1 MQIVKKYKQP
11 VLIFESIEEQIMNLD
26 EENKFNWQE
35 IFELFHKP
43 DVIDSDFD
51 FKEVDEE
58 KIKEIL
64 VERHDFSEERVEKQ
78 IEKLREVKEKLK
90 QKDLDKWF

>member
-1 MQIVKKYKQP
+1 MMS
-11 VLIFESIEEQIMNLD
+11 LNEED
-26 EENKFNWQE
+26 RFDWQE

-43 DVIDSDFD
+43 NVIDVDFS

-64 VERHDFSEERVEKQ
+64 IEEHDFSEERVEKQ
-78 IEKLREVKEKLK
+78 LEKLRAIEEEKK
-90 QKDLDKWF
+90 QTGLGKWF